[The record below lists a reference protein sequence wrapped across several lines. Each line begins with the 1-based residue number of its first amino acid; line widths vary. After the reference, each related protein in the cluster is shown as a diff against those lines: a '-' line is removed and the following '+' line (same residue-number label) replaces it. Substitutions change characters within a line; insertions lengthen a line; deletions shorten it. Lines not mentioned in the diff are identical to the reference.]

1 MEDDDWQDLAT
12 ENSSESVQPDS
23 SDHSH
28 LPGGYRGPSF
38 EDDPTTAPDFVTQ
51 DKILNDDQPQAA
63 RPPLVTRS
71 SSTKVNGTSDANGH
85 EFEED
90 DIDGAAEVL
99 SVPGTGNTEFSVVK
113 TGRQLT
119 FADETGGTLVE
130 MNYSN
135 RTHYS
140 KQAGPGTVQGVS
152 KGGCCVIQ

>member
-12 ENSSESVQPDS
+12 SESVQPEAI
-23 SDHSH
+23 DHNSAG
-28 LPGGYRGPSF
+28 LRGPSF
-38 EDDPTTAPDFVTQ
+38 GLDPTTAPDFMTQ
-51 DKILNDDQPQAA
+51 DAHDGPPQAA
-63 RPPLVTRS
+63 RPPLVTRNS
-71 SSTKVNGTSDANGH
+71 NLKVNGISEANGH

-90 DIDGAAEVL
+90 DLEGAADVL
-99 SVPGTGNTEFSVVK
+99 PPPQSGGNETNAGK

-130 MNYSN
+130 MSYSH

-140 KQAGPGTVQGVS
+140 KQAGPGAVQGVP